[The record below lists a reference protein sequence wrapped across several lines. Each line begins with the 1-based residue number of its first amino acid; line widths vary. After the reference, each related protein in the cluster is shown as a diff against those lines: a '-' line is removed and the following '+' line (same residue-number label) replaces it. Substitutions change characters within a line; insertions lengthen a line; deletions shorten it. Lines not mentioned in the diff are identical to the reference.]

1 MRNYLILTRVMLRNM
16 LSSLNPFA
24 GIYTDPKKKG
34 RAVLRSV
41 MVILIILASLGSV
54 IYLEY
59 LIYTGLDRIGMPALL
74 PALAITAST
83 AFTLILGLFQ
93 GLSELFQGKDAPFLA
108 VLPLTSR
115 QVFAARLT
123 TLYVSELGLD
133 AAICLPAFTLY
144 AAGTGSALPA
154 AVTALPVL
162 LLLPLIPL
170 SLVAVLSSLLMRV
183 SAFSRHRESIVMFL
197 SVILAVAYS
206 VGVTMMNA
214 GDTDPAKALL
224 SLMSQEGMLNRLS
237 GFFPPVLWATRG
249 FTGDAGMLLFYA
261 AVSLALAA
269 GVIALAGPG
278 YLNQALSGTEKTVV
292 RKKSRGAFGWKRN
305 GALMTL
311 HVLEWKEL
319 LRTPAW
325 AYNSLIGVLMFP
337 LMICVGVVTGVSN
350 AEVSGGL
357 DGLRRLLETVDPG
370 YTALVAAGV
379 LMMGSMVNPAVSTAV
394 SREGGRWPFALT
406 LPVRPKTR
414 FLAKMLVGLEINLVC
429 SFMIALVAWF
439 VVRMN
444 VLWLLAALAVSFLV
458 GLASAALSLWVD
470 VLRPRLTWASEME
483 AIKKNF
489 NQVFGMLLWVLLA
502 ALCAV
507 PAVLLW
513 SRGGGAALLAAAGTA
528 LLEAAVSLLI
538 LFRSGEKH
546 AVMQC

>member
-16 LSSLNPFA
+16 LSSMNPFA

-34 RAVLRSV
+34 RAVVRSIL
-41 MVILIILASLGSV
+41 VILIMLASLGTV

-59 LIYTGLDRIGMPALL
+59 LIYTGLGRIGMPALL
-74 PALAITAST
+74 PALAIMAST
-83 AFTLILGLFQ
+83 AFTLVLGLFQ

-115 QVFAARLT
+115 QVFTARLT

-133 AAICLPAFTLY
+133 AALCIPAFTLY
-144 AAGTGSALPA
+144 AAGTGSALPT

-214 GDTDPAKALL
+214 GDTDPAKAIL
-224 SLMSQEGMLNRLS
+224 SLMTQEGALNRLS

-249 FTGDAGMLLFYA
+249 FTGDIGMLLLYA

-278 YLNQALSGTEKTVV
+278 YLNQALSGTESTVV
-292 RKKSRGAFGWKRN
+292 RKKSRGAFGWKGS
-305 GALMTL
+305 GALTAL
-311 HVLEWKEL
+311 HVLEWKEI

-337 LMICVGVVTGVSN
+337 LMIGVGVVTGVSN

-357 DGLRRLLETVDPG
+357 EGLRRLLATVDPG

-379 LMMGSMVNPAVSTAV
+379 LMLGSMVNPAVSTAV

-444 VLWLLAALAVSFLV
+444 VLWLLAALAVSILV

-470 VLRPRLTWASEME
+470 VLHPRLTWASEME

-489 NQVFGMLLWVLLA
+489 NGVFGMLLWILLA

-528 LLEAAVSLLI
+528 LTEAAVSLLI